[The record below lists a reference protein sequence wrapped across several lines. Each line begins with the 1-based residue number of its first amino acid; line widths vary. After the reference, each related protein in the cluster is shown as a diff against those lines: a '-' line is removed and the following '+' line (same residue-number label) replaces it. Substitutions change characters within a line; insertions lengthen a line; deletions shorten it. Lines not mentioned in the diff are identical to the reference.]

1 VSLAEGTLPG
11 ISQYK
16 TQVPVKV
23 TTMHLG
29 SSPIWNGGIM
39 YDENTPESLQRGL
52 LQILSRSHYQL

>member
-1 VSLAEGTLPG
+1 MVEGTLPG

-29 SSPIWNGGIM
+29 SSPIWNGGAI

-52 LQILSRSHYQL
+52 SIVVI